1 MKTSFFK
8 RLGAYLFDFILV
20 TFIVS
25 IITVNFK
32 VNSYIV
38 NKANDLLMGAADGEI
53 VLEEHSDE
61 LLELNYEY
69 QKAMIPSTL
78 TSVVISIGYFVVF
91 TYLNKGQT
99 LGKKIFKIKVVD
111 KDGKN
116 PSIWNMIFRSIFL
129 YGILI
134 GIVNIT
140 SVYLFDVKIFNYV
153 STSINYIYYGFI
165 IICFFMVMNKED
177 GRGLHDMIG
186 GTYVKEE
193 VK

>member
-1 MKTSFFK
+1 
-8 RLGAYLFDFILV
+8 
-20 TFIVS
+20 
-25 IITVNFK
+25 
-32 VNSYIV
+32 
-38 NKANDLLMGAADGEI
+38 MGAADGEI